1 MQNERKNE
9 LLESSLERAAELL
22 GDVTGPV
29 MAKYYASHPQ
39 AKIAFTEHGLGN
51 SVKLEAEMVESIIY
65 CLMNWY
71 DRPEEI
77 RIMFGSTV
85 PHHEHAL
92 HVSHEWFAGLIDAAI
107 EVICATVPESR
118 EDELQ
123 VWNEIRSGL
132 KTLVKEAQSL

>member
-1 MQNERKNE
+1 MQTERKNE
-9 LLESSLERAAELL
+9 LLENSLERAAELL

-29 MAKYYASHPQ
+29 MAQYYAHHPQ
-39 AKIAFTEHGLGN
+39 AKISFEEHGLGN

-92 HVSHEWFAGLIDAAI
+92 NVSNERFGGLIDAAI
-107 EVICATVPESR
+107 EVISSTVPESR
-118 EDELQ
+118 EEELG
-123 VWNEIRSGL
+123 VWQEIRDGL
-132 KTLVKEAQSL
+132 KTLVQEAQSL